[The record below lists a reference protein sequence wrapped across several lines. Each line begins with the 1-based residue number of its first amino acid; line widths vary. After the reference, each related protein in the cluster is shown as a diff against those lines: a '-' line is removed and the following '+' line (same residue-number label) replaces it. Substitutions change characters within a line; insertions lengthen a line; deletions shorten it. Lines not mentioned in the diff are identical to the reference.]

1 MWGKLHLTLFSNIV
15 EIGLMVPDIFKK
27 YQMLCWSL
35 QMVDWHGHCG
45 TMPLGLPWPTGFDFC
60 VQYHFA
66 KEFLSTY
73 VTKCIGNYLT
83 TTATVSKIMR
93 DRETLFT
100 IHYSIYLSL
109 VVPSSPGKKDFAI
122 ALGSIPSS
130 SSLLFHLHSTAIYII

>member
-1 MWGKLHLTLFSNIV
+1 MWGKLHLTF
-15 EIGLMVPDIFKK
+15 IFK
-27 YQMLCWSL
+27 YCGNWSYGARYFQKIL
-35 QMVDWHGHCG
+35 DAVLVPVDGWLAWTLRYHAAG
-45 TMPLGLPWPTGFDFC
+45 PSWPTGFDFC

-109 VVPSSPGKKDFAI
+109 VVPSSPGKNGFGDCSGFDSQQLQPFIPFA
-122 ALGSIPSS
+122 
-130 SSLLFHLHSTAIYII
+130 